1 MILNIK
7 RFSTEYPEKNSID
20 SFEITNV
27 NLLKALI
34 EIKTQQDS
42 SLTFRC
48 GCKSGVCGSCAVRV
62 NGVEQLAC
70 KTNIQNCDFIEPIK
84 NSTIIKDL
92 VVDVSHETLL
102 LKRINSS
109 INIEVKNDV
118 VNQEDIKKIDLQSN
132 CILCSSCYSSCP
144 VYDVNKEFLGPFA
157 LTRALRYVNDKRL
170 VDKATILDSIQSN
183 GIWDCTLCSA
193 CTLVCPQNI
202 DPKGDIMQLQNISVQ
217 FGYSN
222 PYKQD
227 FGFDGNFEDDFG
239 GFNPNSF

>member
-7 RFSTEYPEKNSID
+7 RFSSEHPNKNTID
-20 SFEITNV
+20 SFEITNT
-27 NLLKALI
+27 NLLKTLI

-48 GCKSGVCGSCAVRV
+48 GCKSGVCGSWAVRV
-62 NGVEQLAC
+62 NGVERLAC
-70 KTNIQNCDFIEPIK
+70 KTNIQNDDLIEPIK
-84 NSTIIKDL
+84 NSSVIKDL

-102 LKRINSS
+102 IKKISTFIKVEDNKK
-109 INIEVKNDV
+109 NI
-118 VNQEDIKKIDLQSN
+118 NQEDIKKIDLQSN
-132 CILCSSCYSSCP
+132 CILCNSCYSSCP
-144 VYDVNKEFLGPFA
+144 VYDLNKEFLGHFA

-170 VDKATILDSIQSN
+170 TNKANILDSIQSN

-222 PYKQD
+222 PYKHD
-227 FGFDGNFEDDFG
+227 FGFDANFEDDFG

>member
-27 NLLKALI
+27 NLLKALV

-48 GCKSGVCGSCAVRV
+48 GCKSGVCGSCAVKV
-62 NGVEQLAC
+62 NGVERLAC
-70 KTNIQNCDFIEPIK
+70 KTNIQNGDFIEPIK

-92 VVDVSHETLL
+92 VVNVSHETLL

-109 INIEVKNDV
+109 INVEVKYDV

-144 VYDVNKEFLGPFA
+144 VYNVNREFLGPFA

-170 VDKATILDSIQSN
+170 VDKATILDSIQTN

-222 PYKQD
+222 PYTQD
-227 FGFDGNFEDDFG
+227 FDTNFEDDFG